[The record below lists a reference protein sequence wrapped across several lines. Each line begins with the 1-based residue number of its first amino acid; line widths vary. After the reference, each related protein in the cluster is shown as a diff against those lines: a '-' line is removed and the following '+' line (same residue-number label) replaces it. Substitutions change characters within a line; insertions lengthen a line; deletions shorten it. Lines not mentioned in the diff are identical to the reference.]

1 MSVDGYLPPIYM
13 LDFAASNNIIVDTIG
28 PEEAYDDATVDK

>member
-13 LDFAASNNIIVDTIG
+13 MDFAASKNIIVYTIG
-28 PEEAYDDATVDK
+28 PEEGI